1 MSLAHKNFGKRNH
14 GFTLMEALAATAI
27 LTFVASSVW
36 VVIDRCVT
44 STANSKIK
52 MQAFEVA
59 RENLETILAQE
70 SVTEIVENGN
80 SERYPGIE
88 WETIIETF
96 YEPINSQMWLRAVCT
111 AVYYDTNGQQ
121 QSIELEHWLTGLSKD
136 QLLQTL
142 MDEGDNMEDLS
153 SLLIETIE
161 DAAEYAGV
169 DTETIEEWLKK
180 GMKTTED
187 DYFVTTNLELFKR
200 NNGSPSDE
208 DIENLQIA
216 SEEDLARLKM
226 QQTKQE
232 MLNEIEPTTGMTYGE
247 MEQMDIKE
255 IWEVLKKSREGN

>member
-1 MSLAHKNFGKRNH
+1 
-14 GFTLMEALAATAI
+14 
-27 LTFVASSVW
+27 
-36 VVIDRCVT
+36 
-44 STANSKIK
+44 

-80 SERYPGIE
+80 SKRYPEIE
-88 WETIIETF
+88 WETVVETF

-111 AVYYDTNGQQ
+111 AFYYDTNGQQ
-121 QSIELEHWLTGLSKD
+121 QSIQLEHWLTGLSKD
-136 QLLQTL
+136 QLLQIL
-142 MDEGDNMEDLS
+142 MDQGDNMEDLS

-187 DYFVTTNLELFKR
+187 DFFVTTNLELFKR

-216 SEEDLARLKM
+216 SEDDLARLKM

-232 MLNEIEPTTGMTYGE
+232 MLNEIEPTTGMTFGE